1 MRKHLTFIISF
12 VLISFFV
19 TPAANSASV
28 VVITEPTHRLSD
40 GVFFDDLLSFE
51 LTPAGR
57 LGRLVYLPSPGVK
70 SWQIDPAT
78 ISEIVAMGAGYG
90 VVDGGVASGQI
101 IAQQWLAQLI
111 KVTKFEKVTYI
122 TYGNP
127 SAYWSNLVSKDQ
139 LTYINALSE
148 ISLESALS
156 KAVTG
161 ATSTNGSKQEFNK
174 PTVTLFKYAQRQ
186 INLLTTLVGQKEL
199 DPEQLRLMQLLNPN
213 IDDKTLQMLTKD
225 FDQSI
230 TKMRSKLKIKS
241 TRFTVTSENEELPI
255 TIVNDFDSAVKLKLT
270 TRALNSKVEVA
281 PVEEITVAAKSKQQ
295 LLLPLKVLAPGD
307 SRILTQLTNLENKP
321 VGYPVYIN
329 LKLAVIS
336 PVATWITS
344 GAAILLFIAA
354 LMQSVR
360 RVRRRK

>member
-1 MRKHLTFIISF
+1 VRKFLTFIISF
-12 VLISFFV
+12 VLISLFIPPV
-19 TPAANSASV
+19 ANSASV

-40 GVFFDDLLSFE
+40 GVFFDDQLAFE
-51 LTPAGR
+51 LSPAGR
-57 LGRLVYLPSPGVK
+57 LGQLVYLPSTGVR
-70 SWQIDPAT
+70 SWQVDPAT
-78 ISEIVAMGAGYG
+78 ISEIVAMSAGYG
-90 VVDGGVASGQI
+90 VINGGVASGQI
-101 IAQQWLAQLI
+101 TAQQWLAQFI
-111 KVTKFEKVTYI
+111 KVSKTAKVSYI

-127 SAYWSNLVSKDQ
+127 SAYWANEISQNQ
-139 LTYINALSE
+139 LTYVNALSE
-148 ISLESALS
+148 ISLEAFLG

-161 ATSTNGSKQEFNK
+161 VAPTSDIKQNLSKPAINQ
-174 PTVTLFKYAQRQ
+174 FKYAQRQ
-186 INLLTTLVGQKEL
+186 INLLATVVGQKEI
-199 DPEQLRLMQLLNPN
+199 DADQLRLMQLLNPSLDSEKLN
-213 IDDKTLQMLTKD
+213 MLIKD

-255 TIVNDFDSAVKLKLT
+255 TIVNDFGSAVKLKLS

-307 SRILTQLTNLENKP
+307 SQLLTQLTNLENKP

-329 LKLAVIS
+329 LKLSVIS

-354 LMQSVR
+354 LIQSVR

>member
-1 MRKHLTFIISF
+1 MRRILTLTISS
-12 VLISFFV
+12 VLISLFISPV
-19 TPAANSASV
+19 ANSASV

-40 GVFFDDLLSFE
+40 GVFFDDQLSFE

-57 LGRLVYLPSPGVK
+57 LGQLVYLPNQGVR
-70 SWQIDPAT
+70 SWQVDPAT
-78 ISEIVAMGAGYG
+78 ISEIIAMSAGYG
-90 VVDGGVASGQI
+90 VIDGGVASGQI
-101 IAQQWLAQLI
+101 IAQQWLTQFI
-111 KVTKFEKVTYI
+111 KVSKYTKVSYI

-127 SAYWSNLVSKDQ
+127 SAYWVNEISKDQ
-139 LTYINALSE
+139 LTYVNALSE
-148 ISLESALS
+148 INLEAFLGKAIVGAAPMSGVQQSLS
-156 KAVTG
+156 KPSV
-161 ATSTNGSKQEFNK
+161 NI
-174 PTVTLFKYAQRQ
+174 FKYAQRQ
-186 INLLTTLVGQKEL
+186 INLLATAVGQKEL
-199 DPEQLRLMQLLNPN
+199 DVNQLRLMQLLNPN
-213 IDDKTLQMLTKD
+213 LNDKKLNMLVKD

-241 TRFTVTSENEELPI
+241 TKFTVTSENEELPI

-307 SRILTQLTNLENKP
+307 SQLLAQLTNLENKP

-354 LMQSVR
+354 LVQSLR

>member
-1 MRKHLTFIISF
+1 VRRILTLTISS
-12 VLISFFV
+12 VLISLFISPV
-19 TPAANSASV
+19 ANSASV

-40 GVFFDDLLSFE
+40 GVFFDDQLSFE

-57 LGRLVYLPSPGVK
+57 LGQLVYLPNQGVR
-70 SWQIDPAT
+70 SWRVDPAT
-78 ISEIVAMGAGYG
+78 ISEIIAMSSGYG
-90 VVDGGVASGQI
+90 VIDGGVASGQI
-101 IAQQWLAQLI
+101 IAQQWLTQFI
-111 KVTKFEKVTYI
+111 KVSKYTKVSYI

-127 SAYWSNLVSKDQ
+127 SAYWVNEISKDQ
-139 LTYINALSE
+139 LTYVNALSE
-148 ISLESALS
+148 INLEAFLGKAVVGVAPISSDRQSLS
-156 KAVTG
+156 K
-161 ATSTNGSKQEFNK
+161 TSVNI
-174 PTVTLFKYAQRQ
+174 FKYAQRQ
-186 INLLTTLVGQKEL
+186 INLLATAVGQKEL
-199 DPEQLRLMQLLNPN
+199 DVNQLRLMQLLNPN
-213 IDDKTLQMLTKD
+213 LNDKKLNMLVKD

-241 TRFTVTSENEELPI
+241 TKFTVTSENEELPI

-307 SRILTQLTNLENKP
+307 SQLLAQLTNLENKP

-354 LMQSVR
+354 LVQSVR

>member
-1 MRKHLTFIISF
+1 VRKFLTLIFSFI
-12 VLISFFV
+12 LISLFIS
-19 TPAANSASV
+19 PAANSASI

-40 GVFFDDLLSFE
+40 GVFFDDQLSFE
-51 LTPAGR
+51 LTPAGQ

-70 SWQIDPAT
+70 SWQVDPAT
-78 ISEIVAMGAGYG
+78 ISEIVAMSSGYG
-90 VVDGGVASGQI
+90 VIDGGVASGQI
-101 IAQQWLAQLI
+101 IAQQWLAQFS
-111 KVTKFEKVTYI
+111 KVSSTAKVSFI

-127 SAYWSNLVSKDQ
+127 SSYWANEVSKDQ

-148 ISLESALS
+148 INLEKALGKAVVGAASINSIQQSLS
-156 KAVTG
+156 KPA
-161 ATSTNGSKQEFNK
+161 ANQ
-174 PTVTLFKYAQRQ
+174 FKYAQRQ
-186 INLLTTLVGQKEL
+186 IDLLATVAGQKEV

-213 IDDKTLQMLTKD
+213 IDNKTLNMLIKD

-241 TRFTVTSENEELPI
+241 KKFTVTSENEELPI
-255 TIVNDFDSAVKLKLT
+255 TIVNDFSSDVKLKLSS
-270 TRALNSKVEVA
+270 RALNSKVEVA

-295 LLLPLKVLAPGD
+295 LLLPLKVLAPGE
-307 SRILTQLTNLENKP
+307 SQLLAQLTNLENKL

-354 LMQSVR
+354 LVQSVR

>member
-1 MRKHLTFIISF
+1 MRRFLTLIISS
-12 VLISFFV
+12 VLISLFV
-19 TPAANSASV
+19 SPAANSATV
-28 VVITEPTHRLSD
+28 VVVTEPTHRLSD
-40 GVFFDDLLSFE
+40 GVFFDDQLSFE

-57 LGRLVYLPSPGVK
+57 LGRLVYLPNQGVR

-78 ISEIVAMGAGYG
+78 ISEIVAMSTGYG

-111 KVTKFEKVTYI
+111 KVTRFEKVSYI

-127 SAYWSNLVSKDQ
+127 SAYWVNEISKDQ
-139 LTYINALSE
+139 LNYINALSKIDLE
-148 ISLESALS
+148 TTLGKAVFGAAPISGVQQSLS
-156 KAVTG
+156 KPAI
-161 ATSTNGSKQEFNK
+161 N
-174 PTVTLFKYAQRQ
+174 LLKYAQRQ
-186 INLLTTLVGQKEL
+186 INLLTTVVGQKEL
-199 DPEQLRLMQLLNPN
+199 DLEQLRLIQLLNPN
-213 IDDKTLQMLTKD
+213 IDDKKFNMLIKD
-225 FDQSI
+225 FDQSV
-230 TKMRSKLKIKS
+230 TKVRSKLKIKS
-241 TRFTVTSENEELPI
+241 TKFTVTSENEELPI
-255 TIVNDFDSAVKLKLT
+255 TIVNDFNSAVKLKLS

-281 PVEEITVAAKSKQQ
+281 PVEEITLDAKSKQQ
-295 LLLPLKVLAPGD
+295 LLLPLKVLAPGN
-307 SRILTQLTNLENKP
+307 SQLLAQLTNLENKP

-354 LMQSVR
+354 LVQSVR

>member
-1 MRKHLTFIISF
+1 VRKHLTFIISF

-354 LMQSVR
+354 LVQSVR

>member
-1 MRKHLTFIISF
+1 VRRILTLTISS
-12 VLISFFV
+12 VLISLFISPV
-19 TPAANSASV
+19 ANSASV

-40 GVFFDDLLSFE
+40 GVFFDDQLSFE

-57 LGRLVYLPSPGVK
+57 LGQLVYLPNQGVR
-70 SWQIDPAT
+70 SWRVDPAT
-78 ISEIVAMGAGYG
+78 ISEIIAMSAGYG
-90 VVDGGVASGQI
+90 VIDGGVASGQI
-101 IAQQWLAQLI
+101 IAQQWLTQFI
-111 KVTKFEKVTYI
+111 KVSKYTKVSYI

-127 SAYWSNLVSKDQ
+127 SAYWVNEISKDQ
-139 LTYINALSE
+139 LTYVNALSE
-148 ISLESALS
+148 INLEAFLGKAVVGVAPISSDRQSLS
-156 KAVTG
+156 K
-161 ATSTNGSKQEFNK
+161 TSVNI
-174 PTVTLFKYAQRQ
+174 FKYAQRQ
-186 INLLTTLVGQKEL
+186 INLLATAVGQKEL
-199 DPEQLRLMQLLNPN
+199 DVNQLRLMQLLNPN
-213 IDDKTLQMLTKD
+213 LNDKKLNMLVKD

-241 TRFTVTSENEELPI
+241 TKFTVTSENEELPI

-307 SRILTQLTNLENKP
+307 SQLLAQLTNLENKP

-354 LMQSVR
+354 LVQSVR
-360 RVRRRK
+360 RVWRRK

>member
-1 MRKHLTFIISF
+1 MRKYLTLIISS

-111 KVTKFEKVTYI
+111 KVTKFEKVSYI

-127 SAYWSNLVSKDQ
+127 SAYWSNLISKDQ

-148 ISLESALS
+148 INLESALS

-161 ATSTNGSKQEFNK
+161 ATSTNLAKQGFSK

-213 IDDKTLQMLTKD
+213 IDDETLQMLTKD

-255 TIVNDFDSAVKLKLT
+255 TIVNNFDSAVKLKLT
-270 TRALNSKVEVA
+270 TRALNSKVVVA

-307 SRILTQLTNLENKP
+307 SRLLTQLTNLENKP

-354 LMQSVR
+354 LVQSVR

>member
-1 MRKHLTFIISF
+1 VRRFLTLIISF
-12 VLISFFV
+12 VLISLFIS
-19 TPAANSASV
+19 PAANSASI

-40 GVFFDDLLSFE
+40 GVFFDDQLSFE
-51 LTPAGR
+51 LTPAGQ
-57 LGRLVYLPSPGVK
+57 LGRLVYLPSPGVR
-70 SWQIDPAT
+70 SWQVDPAT
-78 ISEIVAMGAGYG
+78 ISEIVAMSTGYG
-90 VVDGGVASGQI
+90 VIDGGVASGQI
-101 IAQQWLAQLI
+101 IAQQWLAQFS
-111 KVTKFEKVTYI
+111 KVSSSGKVSYI

-127 SAYWSNLVSKDQ
+127 SSYWANEISKDQ

-148 ISLESALS
+148 INLETALS
-156 KAVTG
+156 KAVVG
-161 ATSTNGSKQEFNK
+161 AASINSIQQSLSKPAINQ
-174 PTVTLFKYAQRQ
+174 FKYAQRQ
-186 INLLTTLVGQKEL
+186 INLLATVAGQKEL

-213 IDDKTLQMLTKD
+213 IDDKTLNMLIKD

-241 TRFTVTSENEELPI
+241 KKFTVTSENEELPI
-255 TIVNDFDSAVKLKLT
+255 TLVNEFNSVVKLKLS

-295 LLLPLKVLAPGD
+295 LLLPLKVLAPGE
-307 SRILTQLTNLENKP
+307 SQLLAQLTNLENKP

-344 GAAILLFIAA
+344 GAAILLFIAV
-354 LMQSVR
+354 LVQSVR

>member
-1 MRKHLTFIISF
+1 VRKFLTLIISS
-12 VLISFFV
+12 VLISLFIS
-19 TPAANSASV
+19 PIANSASV

-40 GVFFDDLLSFE
+40 GVFFDDQLSFE

-57 LGRLVYLPSPGVK
+57 LGQLVYLPNQGVR
-70 SWQIDPAT
+70 SWQVDPAT
-78 ISEIVAMGAGYG
+78 ISEIVAMSAGYG
-90 VVDGGVASGQI
+90 VIDGGVASGQI
-101 IAQQWLAQLI
+101 IAQQWLAQFI
-111 KVTKFEKVTYI
+111 KVSKYTKVSYI

-127 SAYWSNLVSKDQ
+127 SAYWVNEISKDQ
-139 LTYINALSE
+139 LTYVSALSE
-148 ISLESALS
+148 INLETFLGKAVVGAAPMSGVQQSLS
-156 KAVTG
+156 KPAL
-161 ATSTNGSKQEFNK
+161 NI
-174 PTVTLFKYAQRQ
+174 FKYAQRQ
-186 INLLTTLVGQKEL
+186 INLLATVVGQKEL
-199 DPEQLRLMQLLNPN
+199 DLDQLRLMQLLNPN
-213 IDDKTLQMLTKD
+213 LDDKNLNMLVKD

-241 TRFTVTSENEELPI
+241 TKFTVTSENEELPI
-255 TIVNDFDSAVKLKLT
+255 IIVNDFDSVMKLKLS

-281 PVEEITVAAKSKQQ
+281 SVEEITVAAKSKQQ
-295 LLLPLKVLAPGD
+295 LLLPIKVIAPGD
-307 SRILTQLTNLENKP
+307 SQLLAQLTNLDNKP

-354 LMQSVR
+354 LVQSVR

>member
-1 MRKHLTFIISF
+1 MRRILTLTISS
-12 VLISFFV
+12 VLISLFTSPV
-19 TPAANSASV
+19 ANSASV
-28 VVITEPTHRLSD
+28 VVITEPTHRLND
-40 GVFFDDLLSFE
+40 GVFFDDQLSLE

-57 LGRLVYLPSPGVK
+57 LGQLVYLPNQGVR
-70 SWQIDPAT
+70 SWQVDPAT
-78 ISEIVAMGAGYG
+78 ISEIIAMSAGYG
-90 VVDGGVASGQI
+90 VIDGGVASGQI
-101 IAQQWLAQLI
+101 IAQQWLTQFI
-111 KVTKFEKVTYI
+111 KVSKYTKVSYI

-127 SAYWSNLVSKDQ
+127 SAYWVNEISKDQ
-139 LTYINALSE
+139 LTYVNALSE
-148 ISLESALS
+148 INLEAFLGKAIVGAAPMSGVQQSLS
-156 KAVTG
+156 KPSA
-161 ATSTNGSKQEFNK
+161 NI
-174 PTVTLFKYAQRQ
+174 FKYAQRQ
-186 INLLTTLVGQKEL
+186 INLLATAVGQKEL
-199 DPEQLRLMQLLNPN
+199 DVNQLRLMQLLNPN
-213 IDDKTLQMLTKD
+213 LNDKKLNMLVKD

-241 TRFTVTSENEELPI
+241 TKFTVTSENEELPI

-307 SRILTQLTNLENKP
+307 SQLLAQLTNLENKP

-354 LMQSVR
+354 LVQSVR

>member
-1 MRKHLTFIISF
+1 MRKLLTFIISF

-255 TIVNDFDSAVKLKLT
+255 TIINDFDSAVKLKLT

-354 LMQSVR
+354 LVQSVR

>member
-78 ISEIVAMGAGYG
+78 ISEIVAMGNGYG

-111 KVTKFEKVTYI
+111 KVTKFEKVNYI

>member
-1 MRKHLTFIISF
+1 VRKFLTLIISF
-12 VLISFFV
+12 ALISFFIS
-19 TPAANSASV
+19 PAANSASV

-40 GVFFDDLLSFE
+40 GVFFDDQLSFE
-51 LTPAGR
+51 LAPAGR
-57 LGRLVYLPSPGVK
+57 LGQLVYLPSPGVR
-70 SWQIDPAT
+70 SWQVDPAT
-78 ISEIVAMGAGYG
+78 ISEIVAMSAGYG

-101 IAQQWLAQLI
+101 IAQQWLAQFI
-111 KVTKFEKVTYI
+111 NVSKPAKVSYI

-127 SAYWSNLVSKDQ
+127 SAYWANEVSKNQ
-139 LTYINALSE
+139 LTYVNALSE
-148 ISLESALS
+148 INLETALGKAVVGAAPINGVKQRLS
-156 KAVTG
+156 K
-161 ATSTNGSKQEFNK
+161 
-174 PTVTLFKYAQRQ
+174 PTIGVFKYAQRQ
-186 INLLTTLVGQKEL
+186 INLLATVVGQKEL
-199 DPEQLRLMQLLNPN
+199 DVDQLRLMQLLNPN
-213 IDDKTLQMLTKD
+213 LDDEKLKMLVKD
-225 FDQSI
+225 FDQSV

-241 TRFTVTSENEELPI
+241 TKFTVTSKNEELPI
-255 TIVNDFDSAVKLKLT
+255 IIVNDFNSAVKLKLS

-307 SRILTQLTNLENKP
+307 SRLLTQLTNLENKP

-344 GAAILLFIAA
+344 GAAILLFIGA
-354 LMQSVR
+354 LIQSAR

>member
-1 MRKHLTFIISF
+1 MRRILTLTISS
-12 VLISFFV
+12 VLISLFISPV
-19 TPAANSASV
+19 ANSASV

-40 GVFFDDLLSFE
+40 GVFFDDQLSFE

-57 LGRLVYLPSPGVK
+57 LGQLVYLPNQGVR
-70 SWQIDPAT
+70 SWQVDPAT
-78 ISEIVAMGAGYG
+78 ISEIIAMSAGYG
-90 VVDGGVASGQI
+90 VIDGGVASGQI
-101 IAQQWLAQLI
+101 IAQQWLTQFI
-111 KVTKFEKVTYI
+111 KVSKYTKVSYI

-127 SAYWSNLVSKDQ
+127 SAYWVNEISKDQ
-139 LTYINALSE
+139 LTYVNALSE
-148 ISLESALS
+148 INLEAFLGKAVVGVAPISSDRQSLS
-156 KAVTG
+156 K
-161 ATSTNGSKQEFNK
+161 TSVNI
-174 PTVTLFKYAQRQ
+174 FKYAQRQ
-186 INLLTTLVGQKEL
+186 INLLATAVGQKEL
-199 DPEQLRLMQLLNPN
+199 DVNQLRLMQLLNPN
-213 IDDKTLQMLTKD
+213 LNDKKLNMLVKD

-241 TRFTVTSENEELPI
+241 TKFTVTSENEELPI

-307 SRILTQLTNLENKP
+307 SQLLAQLTNLENKP

-354 LMQSVR
+354 LVQSVR

>member
-1 MRKHLTFIISF
+1 VRRFLTLIISF
-12 VLISFFV
+12 VLISLFIS
-19 TPAANSASV
+19 PAANSASI

-40 GVFFDDLLSFE
+40 GVFFNDQLSFE
-51 LTPAGR
+51 LTPAGQ
-57 LGRLVYLPSPGVK
+57 LGRLVYLPSPGVR
-70 SWQIDPAT
+70 SWQVDPAI
-78 ISEIVAMGAGYG
+78 ISEIVAMSNGYG
-90 VVDGGVASGQI
+90 VIDGGVASGQI
-101 IAQQWLAQLI
+101 IAQQWLAQFS
-111 KVTKFEKVTYI
+111 KVSSSGKVSYI

-127 SAYWSNLVSKDQ
+127 SSYWANEISKDQ

-148 ISLESALS
+148 INLETALGKSVVGTALISSIQQSLS
-156 KAVTG
+156 KPAI
-161 ATSTNGSKQEFNK
+161 N
-174 PTVTLFKYAQRQ
+174 LFKYAQRQ
-186 INLLTTLVGQKEL
+186 INLLATVAGQKEL

-213 IDDKTLQMLTKD
+213 IDDKTLNMLIKD

-241 TRFTVTSENEELPI
+241 KKFTVTSENEELPI
-255 TIVNDFDSAVKLKLT
+255 TIVNDFNSVVKLKLS

-281 PVEEITVAAKSKQQ
+281 PVEEINVAAKSKQQ
-295 LLLPLKVLAPGD
+295 LLLPLKVLAPGE
-307 SRILTQLTNLENKP
+307 SQLLAQLTNLENKP

-354 LMQSVR
+354 LVQSVR

>member
-1 MRKHLTFIISF
+1 MRKFLTLIISS
-12 VLISFFV
+12 VLISLFIS
-19 TPAANSASV
+19 PAANSASI

-40 GVFFDDLLSFE
+40 GVFFDDQLSFE
-51 LTPAGR
+51 LTPAGQ
-57 LGRLVYLPSPGVK
+57 LGRLVYLPNPGVR
-70 SWQIDPAT
+70 SWQVDPAT
-78 ISEIVAMGAGYG
+78 VSEIVAMSTGYG
-90 VVDGGVASGQI
+90 VIDGGVASGQI
-101 IAQQWLAQLI
+101 IAQQWLAQFS
-111 KVTKFEKVTYI
+111 KVSSTAKVSFI

-127 SAYWSNLVSKDQ
+127 SSYWVNEVSKDQ

-148 ISLESALS
+148 INLETALGKAVVGAASINSIQQSLS
-156 KAVTG
+156 KPAV
-161 ATSTNGSKQEFNK
+161 NQ
-174 PTVTLFKYAQRQ
+174 FKYAQRQ
-186 INLLTTLVGQKEL
+186 IDLLATVAGQKEV

-213 IDDKTLQMLTKD
+213 IDNKTLNMLIKD

-241 TRFTVTSENEELPI
+241 KKFTVTSENEELPI
-255 TIVNDFDSAVKLKLT
+255 TIVNDFSSDVKLKLSS
-270 TRALNSKVEVA
+270 RALNSKVEVA

-295 LLLPLKVLAPGD
+295 LLLPLKVLAPGE
-307 SRILTQLTNLENKP
+307 SQLLAQLTNLENKP

-354 LMQSVR
+354 LVQSVR

>member
-1 MRKHLTFIISF
+1 VRRFLTLIISF
-12 VLISFFV
+12 VLISLFIS
-19 TPAANSASV
+19 PAANSASV

-40 GVFFDDLLSFE
+40 GVFFDDQLSFE
-51 LTPAGR
+51 LTPAGQ
-57 LGRLVYLPSPGVK
+57 LGRLVYLPSPGVR
-70 SWQIDPAT
+70 SWQVDPAT
-78 ISEIVAMGAGYG
+78 ISEIVAMSTGYG
-90 VVDGGVASGQI
+90 VIDGGVASGQI
-101 IAQQWLAQLI
+101 IAQQWLAQFS
-111 KVTKFEKVTYI
+111 KVSSSGKVSFI

-127 SAYWSNLVSKDQ
+127 TSYWANEISKDQ

-148 ISLESALS
+148 INLETALGKAVVGTALISSVQQSLS
-156 KAVTG
+156 KPAI
-161 ATSTNGSKQEFNK
+161 N
-174 PTVTLFKYAQRQ
+174 LFKYAQRQ
-186 INLLTTLVGQKEL
+186 INLLATVAGQKEL

-213 IDDKTLQMLTKD
+213 IDDKTLNMLIKD

-241 TRFTVTSENEELPI
+241 KKFTVTSENEELPI
-255 TIVNDFDSAVKLKLT
+255 TIVNDFNSVVKLKLS

-281 PVEEITVAAKSKQQ
+281 PVEEITVVAKSKQQ
-295 LLLPLKVLAPGD
+295 LLLPLKVLAPGE
-307 SRILTQLTNLENKP
+307 SRLLTQLTNLENKP

-329 LKLAVIS
+329 LKLSVIS

-354 LMQSVR
+354 LVQSVR

>member
-1 MRKHLTFIISF
+1 VRKLLTFIISF

-255 TIVNDFDSAVKLKLT
+255 TIINDFDSAVKLKLT

>member
-1 MRKHLTFIISF
+1 
-12 VLISFFV
+12 VLISLFIS
-19 TPAANSASV
+19 PAANSASI

-40 GVFFDDLLSFE
+40 GVFFDDQLSFE
-51 LTPAGR
+51 LTPAGQ
-57 LGRLVYLPSPGVK
+57 LGRLVYLPSPGVR
-70 SWQIDPAT
+70 SWQVDPAT
-78 ISEIVAMGAGYG
+78 ISEIVAMSTGYG
-90 VVDGGVASGQI
+90 VIDGGVASGQI
-101 IAQQWLAQLI
+101 IAQQWLAQFT
-111 KVTKFEKVTYI
+111 KVRSSGKVSYI
-122 TYGNP
+122 TYGIP
-127 SAYWSNLVSKDQ
+127 SSYWANEISKDQ

-148 ISLESALS
+148 INLETALS
-156 KAVTG
+156 KAVVG
-161 ATSTNGSKQEFNK
+161 AASINSSQQSLSKQAINQ
-174 PTVTLFKYAQRQ
+174 FKYAQRQ
-186 INLLTTLVGQKEL
+186 INLLATVAGQKEL

-213 IDDKTLQMLTKD
+213 IDDKTLNMLIKD

-241 TRFTVTSENEELPI
+241 KKFTVTSENEELPI
-255 TIVNDFDSAVKLKLT
+255 TLVNEFNSVVKLKLS

-295 LLLPLKVLAPGD
+295 LLLPLKVLAPGE
-307 SRILTQLTNLENKP
+307 SQLLAQLTNLENKP

-354 LMQSVR
+354 LVQSVR

>member
-1 MRKHLTFIISF
+1 MRRILTLTISS
-12 VLISFFV
+12 VLISLFISPV
-19 TPAANSASV
+19 ANSASV

-40 GVFFDDLLSFE
+40 GVFFDDQLSFE

-57 LGRLVYLPSPGVK
+57 LGQLVYLPNQGVR
-70 SWQIDPAT
+70 SWRVDPAT
-78 ISEIVAMGAGYG
+78 ISEIIAMSAGYG
-90 VVDGGVASGQI
+90 VIDGGVASGQI
-101 IAQQWLAQLI
+101 IAQQWLTQFI
-111 KVTKFEKVTYI
+111 KVSKYTKVSYI

-127 SAYWSNLVSKDQ
+127 SAYWVNEISKDQ
-139 LTYINALSE
+139 LTYVNALSE
-148 ISLESALS
+148 INLEAFLGKAVVGVAPISSDRQSLS
-156 KAVTG
+156 K
-161 ATSTNGSKQEFNK
+161 TSVNI
-174 PTVTLFKYAQRQ
+174 FKYAQRQ
-186 INLLTTLVGQKEL
+186 INLLATAVGQKEL
-199 DPEQLRLMQLLNPN
+199 DVNQLRLMQLLNPN
-213 IDDKTLQMLTKD
+213 LNDKKLNMLVKD

-241 TRFTVTSENEELPI
+241 TKFTVTSENEELPI

-307 SRILTQLTNLENKP
+307 SQLLAQLTNLENKP

-354 LMQSVR
+354 LVQSVR

>member
-1 MRKHLTFIISF
+1 VRKHLTFIISF

-111 KVTKFEKVTYI
+111 KVTKFEKVNYI

>member
-111 KVTKFEKVTYI
+111 KVTKFEMVTYI

-354 LMQSVR
+354 LVQSVR

>member
-1 MRKHLTFIISF
+1 VRKFLTLIISF
-12 VLISFFV
+12 ALISFFIS
-19 TPAANSASV
+19 PAANSASL

-40 GVFFDDLLSFE
+40 GVFFDDQLSFE
-51 LTPAGR
+51 LAPAGR
-57 LGRLVYLPSPGVK
+57 LGQLVYLPSPGVR
-70 SWQIDPAT
+70 SWQVDPAT
-78 ISEIVAMGAGYG
+78 ISEIVAMSAGYG

-101 IAQQWLAQLI
+101 IAQQWLAQFI
-111 KVTKFEKVTYI
+111 KVSKLAKVSYI

-127 SAYWSNLVSKDQ
+127 SAYWANEVSKNQ

-148 ISLESALS
+148 INLEVFLGKAVVGSAPINGVQQSLS
-156 KAVTG
+156 K
-161 ATSTNGSKQEFNK
+161 
-174 PTVTLFKYAQRQ
+174 PTIGVFKYAQRQ
-186 INLLTTLVGQKEL
+186 INLLATVVGQKEL
-199 DPEQLRLMQLLNPN
+199 DVDQLRLMQLLNPN
-213 IDDKTLQMLTKD
+213 LDDEKLKMLVKD
-225 FDQSI
+225 FDQSV

-241 TRFTVTSENEELPI
+241 TKFTVTSKNEELPI
-255 TIVNDFDSAVKLKLT
+255 IIVNDFNSAVKLKLS

-307 SRILTQLTNLENKP
+307 SRLLTQLTNLENKP

-354 LMQSVR
+354 LVQSVR